1 MFVCFYMTSTLEQK
15 VEKRDLLTVLCNVT
29 HEWRIIGVMLDIKD
43 THLKRVEKNPQLNDA
58 EKLSEVLQF
67 WLDQKGCMEVS
78 WKIIISVIEIPPLDN
93 KQVANEIRK
102 FLSEKYNSNQQGIH
116 SQ

>member
-1 MFVCFYMTSTLEQK
+1 MLVCFYMTSTLEQK

-29 HEWRIIGVMLDIKD
+29 YQWRIIGVMLDIKD
-43 THLKRVEKNPQLNDA
+43 THLKCVGMNPQLDET

-67 WLDQKGCMEVS
+67 WLDQKGCLEVS
-78 WKIIISVIEIPPLDN
+78 WKKIIGVMEIPPLDN
-93 KQVANEIRK
+93 KKVADKIRK